1 MIRLATLQDIP
12 DVVAIYDALHTLEER
27 GKAVIGWRRG
37 VYATRKH
44 AMEALEAG
52 QLYVDDQ
59 DGLIQAAAKINQTQE
74 PAYFAVSWAYPAPPE
89 QVLVMHTLVVSPA
102 AQGKGCGTRFV
113 KFYMELARQM
123 GCACLRIDT
132 NARNQVARRLYAK
145 LGFREAGVIPTCFNG
160 LPGVDLVCLEKKL

>member
-12 DVVAIYDALHTLEER
+12 DVVAIYDALHTLEEQ
-27 GKAVIGWRRG
+27 GKAVIGWHRG
-37 VYATRKH
+37 VYPTRKH
-44 AMEALEAG
+44 AAEALEAG

-59 DGLIQAAAKINQTQE
+59 DGLIQAAAKINQIQE
-74 PAYFAVSWAYPAPPE
+74 PAYFHVSWAYPAQPE

-113 KFYMELARQM
+113 DFYTDLARQM
-123 GCACLRIDT
+123 GCTCLRIDT
-132 NARNQVARRLYAK
+132 NARNQVARQLYAK
-145 LGFREAGVIPTCFNG
+145 LGFREAGIVPTCFNG

>member
-27 GKAVIGWRRG
+27 GKAVIGWQRG
-37 VYATRKH
+37 VYPTRKH

-102 AQGKGCGTRFV
+102 AQARAAAPGSWNSIRRWPGRWAAPACASTPTPAIKP
-113 KFYMELARQM
+113 LAGSTLNWASGRQALSPPAST
-123 GCACLRIDT
+123 ACL
-132 NARNQVARRLYAK
+132 
-145 LGFREAGVIPTCFNG
+145 G
-160 LPGVDLVCLEKKL
+160 

>member
-27 GKAVIGWRRG
+27 GKAVIGWQRG
-37 VYATRKH
+37 VYPTRKH
-44 AMEALEAG
+44 AVEALEAG

-59 DGLIQAAAKINQTQE
+59 DGLILAAAKINQTQE
-74 PAYFAVSWAYPAPPE
+74 PAYFEVSWAYPAPPE

-102 AQGKGCGTRFV
+102 AQGKGCGNRFV

-123 GCACLRIDT
+123 GCTCLRIDT